1 MIKDCLTYLEN
12 EKIKLNEEFPKCE
25 TVTEELFIQVMDFV
39 NDDFDGISENKIYRL
54 FLDNLKDITR
64 YAFECNL
71 SKTYMRSFFKKL
83 NNKHLIEHLSGVMKT
98 KSTDVSNVLKRFV
111 NFFVYWQDSE
121 CTKHKKLEEIIKLVD
136 GWM

>member
-54 FLDNLKDITR
+54 F
-64 YAFECNL
+64 
-71 SKTYMRSFFKKL
+71 
-83 NNKHLIEHLSGVMKT
+83 
-98 KSTDVSNVLKRFV
+98 TDMFN
-111 NFFVYWQDSE
+111 
-121 CTKHKKLEEIIKLVD
+121 C
-136 GWM
+136 